1 MFQTQHPTVE
11 WQRKKEKCFHYV
23 RYCNSNPRAD
33 NCMIK
38 GTSASEI

>member
-23 RYCNSNPRAD
+23 
-33 NCMIK
+33 K
-38 GTSASEI
+38 GTAILIPEQTTV